1 MSDFLWGFGVLGR
14 IFTDLGAT
22 HTTNGVISNIK
33 MLIAFRQVFEL
44 DDLFIL
50 LVN

>member
-1 MSDFLWGFGVLGR
+1 MCDFLCYWIKSER

-33 MLIAFRQVFEL
+33 MLIAFRQVFKL
-44 DDLFIL
+44 HDLFIL